1 MAEQDYELYEDAEDY
16 SGTDLVKK
24 LRKQIDSL
32 SKQVAERDNLIMEFQ
47 TYSHE
52 AEIAAILEGYGLN
65 PNIAR
70 YIPDEIEAD
79 PDAIAE
85 WLTEYGEDFGI
96 TAVDESEDGYYE
108 PDADAQTYE
117 QMSNFDDYVY
127 DPQVGLDLTSRVEG
141 ASSQEELLSI
151 LRGQ

>member
-1 MAEQDYELYEDAEDY
+1 MAENDNYDFVDFEDDYNAT
-16 SGTDLVKK
+16 GTDLVKK

-32 SKQVAERDNLIMEFQ
+32 QKQITERDILIEEFSS
-47 TYSHE
+47 YSHE
-52 AEIAAILEGYGLN
+52 AEVGSILEQYGLN

-96 TAVDESEDGYYE
+96 TAVDESESQMDS
-108 PDADAQTYE
+108 DAQAYE
-117 QMSNFDDYVY
+117 QMTNFEDGGY
-127 DPQVGLDLTSRVEG
+127 DPMIGLDLVSRVD
-141 ASSQEELLSI
+141 AATSQDEVLSI

>member
-1 MAEQDYELYEDAEDY
+1 MAEQDYEIYEDLEDY

-24 LRKQIDSL
+24 LRKQIDAL
-32 SKQVAERDNLIMEFQ
+32 SKQVQERDSMIAEFQ

-52 AEIAAILEGYGLN
+52 AEIAEILNDYGLN

-85 WLTEYGEDFGI
+85 WLTEYGADFGI
-96 TAVDESEDGYYE
+96 TAVDESEAGYE
-108 PDADAQTYE
+108 QDSDAQTYE
-117 QMSNFDDYVY
+117 QMSNFDDGGY
-127 DPQVGLDLTSRVEG
+127 DQHIGLDLISRVDQSG
-141 ASSQEELLSI
+141 SQDELLSI

>member
-1 MAEQDYELYEDAEDY
+1 MAEQDYEIYEDDADY

-32 SKQVAERDNLIMEFQ
+32 SKQVQERDSVIAEFQ

-52 AEIAAILEGYGLN
+52 AEVASILEGYGLN

-96 TAVDESEDGYYE
+96 TAVDESEAGYE

-117 QMSNFDDYVY
+117 QMSNFDDYAY
-127 DPQVGLDLTSRVEG
+127 DPQVGLDLTSRV
-141 ASSQEELLSI
+141 SQTQSQDELLSI

>member
-1 MAEQDYELYEDAEDY
+1 MAEQDYEIYEDAEDY

-52 AEIAAILEGYGLN
+52 AEVAAILEGYGLN

-85 WLTEYGEDFGI
+85 WLTEYGADFGI
-96 TAVDESEDGYYE
+96 TAVDESEAGYE

-117 QMSNFDDYVY
+117 QMSNFDDYAY
-127 DPQVGLDLTSRVEG
+127 DPGVGLDITSRVE
-141 ASSQEELLSI
+141 AATSQDELLSI

>member
-1 MAEQDYELYEDAEDY
+1 MAEQDYEIYEDDNDY

-24 LRKQIDSL
+24 LRKQIDAL
-32 SKQVAERDNLIMEFQ
+32 SKQVAERDNMISEFQ

-52 AEIAAILEGYGLN
+52 AEIASILEGYGLN

-96 TAVDESEDGYYE
+96 TAVDESEAGYE
-108 PDADAQTYE
+108 PDADAQAYE
-117 QMSNFDDYVY
+117 QMSGFDDGGYN
-127 DPQVGLDLTSRVEG
+127 PQVGLDLISRVG
-141 ASSQEELLSI
+141 QSGSQDELLSI